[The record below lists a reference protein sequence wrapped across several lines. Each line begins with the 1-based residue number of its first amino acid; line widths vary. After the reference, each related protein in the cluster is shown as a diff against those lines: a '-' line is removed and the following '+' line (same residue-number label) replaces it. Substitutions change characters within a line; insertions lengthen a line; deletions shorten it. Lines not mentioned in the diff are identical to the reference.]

1 MKRRDFLAR
10 ASVFGGA
17 LMGGQALALVDGGQ
31 LRAAGPVWD
40 SWKAAFLQSD
50 GRVVDGLQQQAS
62 HSEGQGYGMLAAT
75 LFKDEAAFRLMLNW
89 TERHLAIR
97 PDPLLAWRWLP
108 GQANPVPD
116 RNNASDGDLFFAWAL
131 VRAAAQFQQPAYLA
145 RATEIALALAAHCIK
160 PMPGAS
166 DKLVF
171 LPAAFGFAHEAH
183 VTLNPSYYMPQAMR
197 ELAAATGV
205 TALAA
210 CAQHGQEMMDAIA
223 AVGLVPDWVDV
234 SARGIAP
241 SATLSANTG
250 YEAIRVPLFLVWSRM
265 GQHMAV
271 RRMAAV
277 YERALQPG
285 ESAPT
290 VIEPMS
296 GVVLETS
303 ADPGYQA
310 LAGVVLCA
318 GQNSLG
324 AQIPPFTPNQPYYPA
339 TLQLFAMFAATDALP
354 ECVPL

>member
-1 MKRRDFLAR
+1 LA
-10 ASVFGGA
+10 G
-17 LMGGQALALVDGGQ
+17 
-31 LRAAGPVWD
+31 
-40 SWKAAFLQSD
+40 
-50 GRVVDGLQQQAS
+50 
-62 HSEGQGYGMLAAT
+62 
-75 LFKDEAAFRLMLNW
+75 
-89 TERHLAIR
+89 
-97 PDPLLAWRWLP
+97 RWLP
-108 GQANPVPD
+108 GQANPWPD
-116 RNNASDGDLFFAWAL
+116 RNNASAGDLCLAWAL
-131 VRAAAQFQQPAYLA
+131 VRAAAQFQQHAYLR
-145 RATEIALALAAHCIK
+145 RATEIAEALAASCIK

-166 DKLVF
+166 GKLVF
-171 LPAAFGFAHEAH
+171 LPAAFGFVHEAH
-183 VTLNPSYYMPQAMR
+183 VTLNPSYYMPLAMR

-210 CAQHGQEMMDAIA
+210 CAQHGQEMLDVIA
-223 AVGLVPDWVDV
+223 GTGLVPDWVDV

-241 SATLSANTG
+241 SATLSANAG

-290 VIEPMS
+290 VIEPIS

-310 LAGVVLCA
+310 LAGVILCA
-318 GQNSLG
+318 GQTSLG
-324 AQIPPFTPNQPYYPA
+324 APIPPFTPNQRYYPA
-339 TLQLFAMFAATDALP
+339 TLQLFAMFAATDTLP